1 MMAPAAERASDPVGL
16 WGVVSIGVGGMVG
29 GGIFAVL
36 GLAPL
41 TGVPLPFISYG
52 STNLMV
58 LLAGMGL
65 LLNVADGGR
74 VRMRVVTGSKG
85 ASSDRSRRDSR
96 PRGTGAGRSRRAA
109 S

>member
-1 MMAPAAERASDPVGL
+1 MLNV
-16 WGVVSIGVGGMVG
+16 
-29 GGIFAVL
+29 FTVL

-52 STNLMV
+52 STNLVV

-65 LLNVADGGR
+65 LLNVADGR
-74 VRMRVVTGSKG
+74 AR
-85 ASSDRSRRDSR
+85 AA
-96 PRGTGAGRSRRAA
+96 AGRSARIQP